1 MSKEKAFDVIG
12 IIERAK
18 KYLKIRTDTELATLL
33 NIKQNTVSAW
43 RKRGNIDLISVIN
56 LCANVSTDWLI
67 YGKGSPEDGIDPVTK
82 KILTMLEGMDEE
94 QKRDVL
100 RYVKKEKLL
109 EELLKKYDE
118 KAA

>member
-1 MSKEKAFDVIG
+1 MSIKKLQDVIG

-18 KYLKIRTDTELATLL
+18 LVLGIKTDTELA
-33 NIKQNTVSAW
+33 NILKINQSTVASW
-43 RKRGNIDLISVIN
+43 RRRGNIDLVAIIN
-56 LCANVSTDWLI
+56 LCNNVSTDWLI
-67 YGKGSPEDGIDPVTK
+67 YGKGSPEDAADPITK

-118 KAA
+118 KVA